1 MGACV
6 ATKQSVIKYEA
17 SHKNAHLRDGKMS
30 QMRPRSARKAPRK
43 NLQLIIKIIIYME
56 ELT

>member
-1 MGACV
+1 MPGFFYEIGI
-6 ATKQSVIKYEA
+6 SYLIKMLRRD
-17 SHKNAHLRDGKMS
+17 AHSRDGKMS